1 MREGVPALRFGWK
14 RFHASEGG
22 QTAVEYALLLCLCL
36 ILVMTHNLIIQLIT
50 SYFYRISGIIS
61 SPFP

>member
-1 MREGVPALRFGWK
+1 MRSGWK

-36 ILVMTHNLIIQLIT
+36 ILVMTQGMIIGLIT
-50 SYFYRISGIIS
+50 DYFYRICGIIS

>member
-1 MREGVPALRFGWK
+1 VREGERNVRFRWK

-36 ILVMTHNLIIQLIT
+36 VLVMTHNMIIQLIT
-50 SYFYRISGIIS
+50 NYFYRISGIIS

>member
-1 MREGVPALRFGWK
+1 MRPSWK
-14 RFHASEGG
+14 RLHDAEGG

-36 ILVMTHNLIIQLIT
+36 VLVMTHNAIINLVT
-50 SYFYRISGIIS
+50 AYFYRISGVIS

>member
-1 MREGVPALRFGWK
+1 MREVSLGLRSGWK

-36 ILVMTHNLIIQLIT
+36 ILVTTQGMIIQLIT
-50 SYFYRISGIIS
+50 DYFYRISGIIS

>member
-1 MREGVPALRFGWK
+1 MREGKAALRSGWK

-50 SYFYRISGIIS
+50 DYFYRISGIIS